1 MALRTLLCDLLQCE
15 YPIMNAPMR
24 DLSGPHLAAAVSNAG
39 GFGVIQKQYDTPA
52 LFREHLKET
61 KALTERPFGA
71 SFLLTFPYEELLQ
84 VRGFCLLY

>member
-1 MALRTLLCDLLQCE
+1 MALRTPLCDLLACE

-24 DLSGPHLAAAVSNAG
+24 DLGGPRLAAAVSNAG
-39 GFGVIQKQYDTPA
+39 GFGVIQKQYDTPE
-52 LFREHLKET
+52 LFREHIKQT

-84 VRGFCLLY
+84 VSLI